1 MASSSRFEQM
11 FVQAT
16 ETERGPYPYQV
27 RFACERELS
36 QLLKIPT
43 GLGKTATV
51 VLGWLWRR
59 RFADEEIRKGTPRRL
74 VYCLPMR
81 VLVEQTFENVV
92 RWLERLGLLAGQ
104 AEWAEGRGR
113 RLRRYRVDMEAS
125 VSGWAAQQGVSGGTI
140 PVWMLMGGETV
151 QNWDWYPERE
161 AILIGTQDM
170 LLSRA
175 LNRGYV
181 ASRNRWPVEFGL
193 LNNDCLWVFDEIQL
207 MGSGLATTA
216 QLEAFRQNFWPP
228 AHPCQSVWMSATL
241 DPNWLRT
248 VDFDPGR
255 LRAMELQHQDLLLQ
269 EVRRRM
275 EAQKPIAKAHHP
287 LTEPGG
293 LAGEIL
299 DAHRPGARTLVVV
312 NTVRRAREL
321 YSAIQKSLKK
331 AADRPDLVLIHSRFR
346 PPDRQRV
353 VERLLAEPGPRGTIV
368 ISTQVVE
375 AGIDVS
381 ATTLF
386 TELAPWASLVQRFGR
401 CNRAGRDADAQ
412 VFWIDIPGG
421 NKAKEAAKP
430 YALKDLELAREH
442 LDQCSQVGP
451 AYLPHIELPYQHQHV
466 IRSKDLLEL
475 FDTTPDL
482 AGNDIDI
489 DRYVREVEASDVYVF
504 WRDWDANQK
513 PEESGPQ
520 RGELCPVSVE
530 EFRSFLKGKK
540 QGASPLAYRWN
551 FLETAWDPADA
562 EAIYPGQVYL
572 LHASA
577 GGYMAETGWDAKAT
591 DAVPPLTVAEEAAS
605 PEANEADSDSQVD
618 RWQSI
623 AEHTEQVCQQLE
635 AILQI
640 VPINEEADALR
651 LAARWHDRGKAHPA
665 FIAKLTAEALATPE
679 ARQILSG
686 LGGQIAKAP
695 PAHWR
700 ARLAPSAVWDP
711 HDGRRRHFRHE
722 LASALALLMLP
733 EESASAE
740 LRDLAAYLVAAHH
753 GKVRLSIR
761 SLPNEFPPPEPF
773 QRFARGVWDGDTLP
787 ATALGDGVIA
797 AEVRLSLEPIEL
809 GLCQSPPFTHQPSWA
824 ERMLRLRDSLG
835 PFRLAFL
842 EALLRAADWRA
853 SHAQHVWQPS
863 T

>member
-1 MASSSRFEQM
+1 MARSCLFEQM
-11 FVQAT
+11 FVEAA
-16 ETERGPYPYQV
+16 ETERGPYPYQL
-27 RFACERELS
+27 RFACERELP
-36 QLLKIPT
+36 QLLTIPT

-59 RFADEEIRKGTPRRL
+59 RFADEEIRKSTPRRL

-104 AEWAEGRGR
+104 AEWNEGR
-113 RLRRYRVDMEAS
+113 RLQRYRVEMES
-125 VSGWAAQQGVSGGTI
+125 PVSGWAAQQGVSGGTI
-140 PVWMLMGGETV
+140 PVWMLMGGETA
-151 QNWDWYPERE
+151 QNWEWYPERE

-175 LNRGYV
+175 LNRGY
-181 ASRNRWPVEFGL
+181 ATSRNRWPVQFGL

-216 QLEAFRQNFWPP
+216 QLEAFRQKFWSPVCT
-228 AHPCQSVWMSATL
+228 CQSVWMSATL
-241 DPNWLRT
+241 EPSWLRT

-255 LRAMELQHQDLLLQ
+255 LRTAELQQEDLQLE
-269 EVRRRM
+269 EVRRRR
-275 EAQKPIAKAHHP
+275 EAKKPIAKAHHSVSD
-287 LTEPGG
+287 PGG
-293 LAGEIL
+293 LAEEIL
-299 DAHRPGARTLVVV
+299 RAHRPGTRTLVVV

-331 AADRPDLVLIHSRFR
+331 AKDTPNLVLIHSRFR

-353 VERLLAEPGPRGTIV
+353 VERLLAEPSLQGTIV
-368 ISTQVVE
+368 VSTQVVE
-375 AGIDVS
+375 AGVDVS
-381 ATTLF
+381 AVTLF

-421 NKAKEAAKP
+421 NKAKDAAKP
-430 YALKDLELAREH
+430 YALEDLERAREQ
-442 LDQCSQVGP
+442 LGKCSRVGP
-451 AYLPHIELPYQHQHV
+451 ADLPSVKLFYQHQDV
-466 IRSKDLLEL
+466 IRSRDLLEL

-489 DRYVREVEASDVYVF
+489 DRYVREVEASDVHVF
-504 WRDWDANQK
+504 WRDWDKNEP
-513 PEESGPQ
+513 PEEKAPE
-520 RGELCPVSVE
+520 REELCPAPVE
-530 EFRSFLKGKK
+530 EFGAFLRTNKEGR
-540 QGASPLAYRWN
+540 SPLAYRWD
-551 FLETAWDPADA
+551 FLEKAWVRANA
-562 EAIYPGQVYL
+562 EAVYPGQVYL
-572 LHASA
+572 LHVSA
-577 GGYMAETGWDAKAT
+577 GGYSPETGWDAKAT
-591 DAVPPLTVAEEAAS
+591 GAVPPLTVAEEAAS
-605 PEANEADSDSQVD
+605 PEANEADSDSEVD

-640 VPINEEADALR
+640 VPIKEEAEALR

-665 FIAKLTAEALATPE
+665 FVAKLTQEALATPE
-679 ARQILSG
+679 AQQIRSR

-695 PAHWR
+695 PLHWH
-700 ARLAPSAVWDP
+700 ARLAPSARWDP
-711 HDGRRRHFRHE
+711 NDGRRRHFRHE

-733 EESASAE
+733 EDAASAD

-761 SLPNEFPPPEPF
+761 SLPNEFSPPEPS
-773 QRFARGVWDGDTLP
+773 QRFARGIWDGDILP
-787 ATALGDGVIA
+787 PTALGHEVIA
-797 AEVRLSLEPIEL
+797 PEVCLSLEPMEL
-809 GLCQSPPFTHQPSWA
+809 GLCEAPPFTNQPSWA

-853 SHAQHVWQPS
+853 SHAQHVSQPS